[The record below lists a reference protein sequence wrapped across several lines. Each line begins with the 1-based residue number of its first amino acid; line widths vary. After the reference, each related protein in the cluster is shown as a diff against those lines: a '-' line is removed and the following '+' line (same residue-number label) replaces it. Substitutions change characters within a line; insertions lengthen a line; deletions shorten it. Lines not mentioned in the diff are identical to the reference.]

1 MHRNRRERERKRS
14 QRNRGNLIIGQGK
27 KKIMNPLLVLTHM
40 LLRLQQDGQLYH
52 PLTNQRL
59 ESNNKSV
66 GREVV
71 VEVGAHIW
79 GGIGEE
85 PGTNRRAL
93 RVRAKGGNMRGGV
106 SKPAN
111 LLERWLGERGGVSC
125 QGPG

>member
-1 MHRNRRERERKRS
+1 M
-14 QRNRGNLIIGQGK
+14 
-27 KKIMNPLLVLTHM
+27 
-40 LLRLQQDGQLYH
+40 
-52 PLTNQRL
+52 
-59 ESNNKSV
+59 
-66 GREVV
+66 
-71 VEVGAHIW
+71 EVGAHIW